1 MTYITVFLAV
11 LCVEAAVFLS
21 LIFALRAEF
30 QESRTHIEAIVKNE
44 SGDDPDEPERT
55 KEQEL
60 AERMMLDGI
69 NNILSYS
76 LDANGGEGK

>member
-1 MTYITVFLAV
+1 MTYITILLAV
-11 LCVEAAVFLS
+11 LCVEAAVFLG
-21 LIFALRAEF
+21 LIFKLRAEF
-30 QESRTHIEAIVKNE
+30 KESRTHIEAIVKNE
-44 SGDDPDEPERT
+44 SGVGPDEPERT

-76 LDANGGEGK
+76 LDGNGGEGK